1 MAIGEGL
8 NLRHRE
14 AIYLDLA
21 QPWVR
26 RTASFRA
33 RGGRL
38 PAIVRGFLR
47 VLDFVTPARRLGI
60 SLEEVRQI
68 SSPVRN
74 SFGIWFP
81 RAVMLSLA

>member
-38 PAIVRGFLR
+38 PAKGGRCG
-47 VLDFVTPARRLGI
+47 
-60 SLEEVRQI
+60 
-68 SSPVRN
+68 PVP
-74 SFGIWFP
+74 S
-81 RAVMLSLA
+81 